1 MKKTN
6 IYAAMIAITMVL
18 SLASCAESA
27 VSSDNTAETTTKT
40 TADLSTEKVSGEK
53 VAAGDTE
60 NADTEIKSAFTDDGD
75 SLDIVSASFEGSTSG
90 MLDTADMFSERDL
103 EQTADLSEAEYITVS
118 SNDTISI
125 TDGGVYVISGSAE
138 NCTIRVEADSQEKV
152 QLVLDGVSITN
163 EDFPAIYVVSA
174 DKCFI
179 TTAEGSE
186 NTLSVTGSFT
196 ADADTNTDAVIF
208 SKDDIVF
215 NGMGVL
221 NISSAYGNGISGK
234 DDVKFT
240 GGSYNIT
247 SALDAVE
254 ANDSIRICG
263 GTFDIISGKD
273 GLHSENDEDDS
284 QGYIYI
290 AGGTFSIDA
299 KSDAVQAT
307 TIAQIDGGSFDM
319 TASEGIEA
327 TYVQINDGTINI
339 TASDDGIN
347 ATNKST
353 AYDVAIEFNGGYTT
367 IVMGQGDTDGV
378 DANGS
383 IIVNGGT
390 IDVTAQMSSFDY
402 DGTAEFNGGTIIVNG
417 EEVSEIPVSM
427 MGGGMGGHG
436 GMMGGEMQE
445 GMQGGMR
452 GGRRGEMFSM
462 T

>member
-27 VSSDNTAETTTKT
+27 VSSDNTAETTKT
-40 TADLSTEKVSGEK
+40 TADLSTETVSGEK

-263 GTFDIISGKD
+263 ATFDIISGKD

-299 KSDAVQAT
+299 ESDAVQAT

-347 ATNKST
+347 ATSKST

>member
-234 DDVKFT
+234 DDIKFT
-240 GGSYNIT
+240 GGTYNIQ
-247 SALDAVE
+247 SE
-254 ANDSIRICG
+254 KDS
-263 GTFDIISGKD
+263 
-273 GLHSENDEDDS
+273 L
-284 QGYIYI
+284 
-290 AGGTFSIDA
+290 
-299 KSDAVQAT
+299 
-307 TIAQIDGGSFDM
+307 TIMHEQ
-319 TASEGIEA
+319 TAR
-327 TYVQINDGTINI
+327 V
-339 TASDDGIN
+339 
-347 ATNKST
+347 
-353 AYDVAIEFNGGYTT
+353 TT
-367 IVMGQGDTDGV
+367 IVVASWWQHY
-378 DANGS
+378 S
-383 IIVNGGT
+383 
-390 IDVTAQMSSFDY
+390 Y
-402 DGTAEFNGGTIIVNG
+402 
-417 EEVSEIPVSM
+417 
-427 MGGGMGGHG
+427 H
-436 GMMGGEMQE
+436 
-445 GMQGGMR
+445 
-452 GGRRGEMFSM
+452 
-462 T
+462 

>member
-27 VSSDNTAETTTKT
+27 VSSDNTAETTKT
-40 TADLSTEKVSGEK
+40 TADLSTETVSGEK

-186 NTLSVTGSFT
+186 NTISVTGSFT

-347 ATNKST
+347 ATSKST